1 MSGGSNPNSSYST
14 LMKKHFPIPFFMM
27 AVALLW
33 LHLTGCV
40 PDSGPPAGELTYVA
54 LEGETMGTYY
64 RVQYADPEGRDYQ
77 ASVDSLLRAFNLQ
90 VSTYIDSSTISRF
103 NRAAEV
109 FPLSPADSHF
119 LANYEAAS
127 VIYRQS
133 KGAFDPTVM
142 PLVNYWGF
150 GYTEKKP
157 VTAVDSLRI
166 DSLMQFVGMDKIT
179 LEREGASVRLRKALP
194 GVQLDFSAI
203 AKGSGVD
210 LVGRLL
216 EARGIRHYLVDI
228 GGELVAR
235 GRSPRGDAWKVGINV
250 PREDA
255 GFSELQT
262 AMPLTDQAVATSGN
276 YRNFY
281 EVNGVKYSH
290 TINPRTGFPERNRL
304 LSASIV
310 AGDCMR
316 ADAYATASM
325 VMGIEEAFDFIAA
338 LPDVEGYFI
347 YSDAAGL
354 MQVRHTEGLDAIF
367 GAE

>member
-1 MSGGSNPNSSYST
+1 MKELRLTPLLGAVFLFLSLSGCAPGGEG
-14 LMKKHFPIPFFMM
+14 
-27 AVALLW
+27 VA
-33 LHLTGCV
+33 
-40 PDSGPPAGELTYVA
+40 DELTYVA

-64 RVQYADPEGRDYQ
+64 RVQYGDRAGRDYQ
-77 ASVDSLLRAFNLQ
+77 PSIDSLLRAFNLE

-103 NRAAEV
+103 NRAEEV
-109 FPLSPADSHF
+109 FAVPPADSHF
-119 LANYEAAS
+119 LVNFTSAKAIYE
-127 VIYRQS
+127 QS
-133 KGAFDPTVM
+133 HGAFDPTVM

-166 DSLMQFVGMDKIT
+166 DSLMQFVGLDKVV
-179 LEREGASVRLRKALP
+179 LEREGAAVRLRKAAP

-216 EARGIRHYLVDI
+216 EARGVRDYLVDI
-228 GGELVAR
+228 GGELVGR
-235 GRSPRGDAWKVGINV
+235 GQSPRGDPWKVGINV

-255 GFSELQT
+255 AFSELQT
-262 AMPLTDQAVATSGN
+262 AMPVVDQAVATSGN

-310 AGDCMR
+310 AGDCMQ
-316 ADAYATASM
+316 ADALATACM
-325 VMGIEEAFDFIAA
+325 VMGAEAAYDFIAA
-338 LPDVEGYFI
+338 TPGVEGYFI

-354 MQVRHTEGLDAIF
+354 MQVRHTAGLNAIF